1 MNYRNKKTP
10 YEIMVENNQFKKEI
24 KYLLNDVLKVEEN
37 KKAECS
43 A

>member
-1 MNYRNKKTP
+1 M
-10 YEIMVENNQFKKEI
+10 IENNQSKKEI
-24 KYLLNDVLKVEEN
+24 KYLLSDILKVEEN

>member
-1 MNYRNKKTP
+1 
-10 YEIMVENNQFKKEI
+10 MVENNQFKKEI
-24 KYLLNDVLKVEEN
+24 KYLLSDILKVKEN